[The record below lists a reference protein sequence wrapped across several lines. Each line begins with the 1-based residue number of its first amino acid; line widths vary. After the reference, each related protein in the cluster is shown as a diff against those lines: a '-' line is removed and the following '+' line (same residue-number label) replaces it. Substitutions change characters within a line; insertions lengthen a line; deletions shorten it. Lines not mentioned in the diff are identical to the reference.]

1 MDLNFCPRCASP
13 LAERDLAGRVRRT
26 CPDAA
31 CGYVFWDNPLPVL
44 AGLVERDGLVVLA
57 RNHAWPEKMFGLV
70 TGFMERGETPEEGV
84 AREVREE
91 LGLEALS
98 ASLIGVYPFQRKNE
112 LILAYHVVA
121 EGEIALNEELAEFRL
136 IPPEKLRPWDF
147 GTGLAIR
154 DWLAG
159 RFDAGGPTGS
169 PTRQTG

>member
-1 MDLNFCPRCASP
+1 MSQAAFCLRCGTALVERTIGGLPRRA
-13 LAERDLAGRVRRT
+13 

-44 AGLVERDGLVVLA
+44 AGLVERDGLIVLA
-57 RNHAWPEKMFGLV
+57 RNRAWPEKMFGLV
-70 TGFMERGETPEEGV
+70 TGFMERDETPEEGV

-98 ASLIGVYPFQRKNE
+98 ASLIGLYPFQRKNE

-121 EGEIALNEELAEFRL
+121 AGEIALNEELAEFRL

-154 DWLAG
+154 DWLA
-159 RFDAGGPTGS
+159 RRTS
-169 PTRQTG
+169 

>member
-1 MDLNFCPRCASP
+1 MRYCPRCASQ
-13 LAERDLAGRVRRT
+13 LVECGIAGRARLS

-84 AREVREE
+84 AREVQEE
-91 LGLEALS
+91 LGLVTRS
-98 ASLIGVYPFQRKNE
+98 ANLIGIYPFQRKNE
-112 LILAYHVVA
+112 IILAYHVVA
-121 EGEIALNEELAEFRL
+121 EGEIALNEELAEFRQ
-136 IPPEKLRPWDF
+136 IPPAKLRPWDF

-154 DWLAG
+154 DWLA
-159 RFDAGGPTGS
+159 RRS
-169 PTRQTG
+169 S

>member
-1 MDLNFCPRCASP
+1 MRFCPRCASP
-13 LAERDLAGRVRRT
+13 LAERGIAGRARQV

-44 AGLVERDGLVVLA
+44 AGLVERDGLIVLA

-70 TGFMERGETPEEGV
+70 TGFMERDETPEEGV
-84 AREVREE
+84 AREVKEE
-91 LGLEALS
+91 LGLDTLFAG
-98 ASLIGVYPFQRKNE
+98 LIGVYPFQRKNE

-121 EGEIALNEELAEFRL
+121 EGEITLNEELAEFRL

-154 DWLAG
+154 DWLA
-159 RFDAGGPTGS
+159 RRTS
-169 PTRQTG
+169 